1 MMEPAKTV
9 IELCGGIDAVAKLT
23 GRDKSR
29 VHRWGYP
36 KEKGG
41 SNGLIPSDVA
51 NDLLRNAAHLGLK
64 PEHFF
69 PVDAWATAEEAA
81 P

>member
-1 MMEPAKTV
+1 MMEPAKTI
-9 IELCGGIDAVAKLT
+9 IEICGGVDAVAKLT

-29 VHRWGYP
+29 VHRWAYP

-41 SNGLIPSDVA
+41 SNGLIPSEVA
-51 NDLLRNAAHLGLK
+51 VDLLAKAEHLGLK

-69 PVDAWATAEEAA
+69 PTKGDAA
-81 P
+81 

>member
-1 MMEPAKTV
+1 MRNMMEPAKTI
-9 IELCGGIDAVAKLT
+9 IEICGGVEAVAEMT

-29 VHRWGYP
+29 VHRWAYP

-41 SNGLIPSDVA
+41 SNGLIPAEVA
-51 NDLLRNAAHLGLK
+51 VGLLSKAAHLGLR

-69 PVDAWATAEEAA
+69 PEQVDKGAVR
-81 P
+81 